1 MEPSYNCDTDNAYHV
16 LGEALAQSDVVALL
30 DKVTGR
36 ESVLVGVAAGEA
48 LVGHVEEGKV
58 TLLLHDVA
66 DLAPLVL
73 SGIDTGGVVST
84 GVQQDDAVVG
94 GGLDVGD
101 QALKVQA
108 DGVLVVVAVLLHLQ
122 AGVLEDGVVVGP
134 AGVGQ
139 VDLLRVGVEALQERT
154 ADSQGTGAGD
164 GLGDD
169 ETAVLDDGRVLAIG
183 QLRGGAGERRDTGD
197 AGIFLV
203 AARGNDLVLGGA
215 DGGENVGLALVITY

>member
-1 MEPSYNCDTDNAYHV
+1 M
-16 LGEALAQSDVVALL
+16 ALL

-73 SGIDTGGVVST
+73 GGIDTGRVVST
-84 GVQQDDAVVG
+84 GVQQDDAVLG

-108 DGVLVVVAVLLHLQ
+108 NGILVVVAVLLDLQ
-122 AGVLEDGVVVGP
+122 ARVLEDGVVVGP

-139 VDLLRVGVEALQERT
+139 VDLLRVRVEALQEST

-169 ETAVLDDGRVLAIG
+169 QTAILDDGGVLAIG
-183 QLRGGAGERRDTGD
+183 ELSSRAGEGRDTGD

-203 AARGNDLVLGGA
+203 AAGGDNLVLGGA
-215 DGGENVGLALVITY
+215 HGGQNEGLALIITCLTEFSISNVPIASRDEKR